1 MSDDAKVQIKST
13 VLESLGSRKAMFM
26 PMVCVS
32 SFMLVGYA
40 ALDTEAP
47 EIITDTLELTKMI
60 IQLLQLQLIRQTI
73 TRTKKVLISLR
84 QKLTILSIIKVRK
97 KLKLLS
103 KICKHLSL
111 N

>member
-47 EIITDTLELTKMI
+47 EIITDTLELQINQEIDPSMI
-60 IQLLQLQLIRQTI
+60 
-73 TRTKKVLISLR
+73 TKKVLILLR